1 MEIPFNRTKILAT
14 VGPASNTPEKLWEL
28 VQAGAD
34 VFRLNFSHGS
44 HEDHLKVINHIK
56 ALNAKYG
63 TSIAMLQDLQGPKI
77 RTGEVENNGVELK
90 NGAKLIITTDKVI
103 GNAERIYTSYTLM
116 PRDVNPGD
124 RILIDD
130 GNLEIKVI
138 STNGTDTIV
147 TEVVYGGLLKSKK
160 GINLPN
166 TKVSEPSLTAKDK
179 EDLLFGLEHGV
190 DWVAL
195 SFVRNAKDIDDI
207 KEIIK
212 SKGKNTKVVAKI
224 EKPEALL
231 EIDAI
236 IEKSD
241 ALMVAR
247 GDLGVEIPMEDVP
260 LAQKMMIK
268 KCNAAAKPVI
278 VATQMLES
286 MIKNP
291 RPTRAEAGDV
301 ANAVIDGADAVM
313 LSAESA
319 SGSFPI
325 ESVKAMVAI
334 IGAIEK
340 GYDVYH
346 KEYELDKKSP
356 DFLRER
362 LLAGACRLADDINA
376 KAIVNISKTGFVGNM
391 ISSHRP
397 KALIFT
403 FTDNKELVNVL
414 NLSWGIKPFYLDS
427 KFKSTD
433 EMLEMVNKILVD
445 KKLVKKGDLI
455 LNTASMPI
463 DGEFRTNMLKMSII

>member
-28 VQAGAD
+28 VKAGAD

-56 ALNAKYG
+56 ALNLKYG
-63 TSIAMLQDLQGPKI
+63 TTIAMLQDLQGPKI
-77 RTGEVENNGVELK
+77 RTGEVENNGVELISGK
-90 NGAKLIITTDKVI
+90 KLTITTEKVI

-116 PRDVNPGD
+116 PRDVSVGD

-130 GNLEIKVI
+130 GNLEIKVL

-147 TEVVYGGLLKSKK
+147 TEVVYGGILKSKK

-231 EIDAI
+231 EIDEI

-260 LAQKMMIK
+260 LAQKMMIR

-319 SGSFPI
+319 SGSFPV

-334 IGAIEK
+334 IGAIER
-340 GYDVYH
+340 GTNVYN
-346 KEYELDKKSP
+346 KEYDLDKTSP

-414 NLSWGIKPFYLDS
+414 NLSWGIKPFYMET

-433 EMLEMVNKILVD
+433 EMLEAVNKILVE
-445 KKLVKKGDLI
+445 KNLVKKGDLI

>member
-179 EDLLFGLEHGV
+179 DDLLFGLEHGV

-340 GYDVYH
+340 GTNVYN

-403 FTDNKELVNVL
+403 FTDNKDLVNVL
-414 NLSWGIKPFYLDS
+414 NLSWGIKPFYLDA

-445 KKLVKKGDLI
+445 KKLVKTGDLI

>member
-1 MEIPFNRTKILAT
+1 MPFNRTKILAT

-90 NGAKLIITTDKVI
+90 NGAKLIITTEKVI

-116 PRDVNPGD
+116 PRDVSPGD

-340 GYDVYH
+340 GTNVYN

-403 FTDNKELVNVL
+403 FTDNKDLVNVL
-414 NLSWGIKPFYLDS
+414 NLSWGIKPFYLDA

>member
-28 VQAGAD
+28 VKAGAD

-56 ALNAKYG
+56 ALNLKYG
-63 TSIAMLQDLQGPKI
+63 TTIAMLQDLQGPKI
-77 RTGEVENNGVELK
+77 RTGEVENNGVELISGK
-90 NGAKLIITTDKVI
+90 KLTITTEKVI

-116 PRDVNPGD
+116 PRDVSVGD

-130 GNLEIKVI
+130 GNLEIKVL

-147 TEVVYGGLLKSKK
+147 TEVVYGGILKSKK

-231 EIDAI
+231 EIDEI

-260 LAQKMMIK
+260 LAQKMMIR

-319 SGSFPI
+319 SGSFPV

-334 IGAIEK
+334 IGAIER
-340 GYDVYH
+340 GTNVYN
-346 KEYELDKKSP
+346 KEYDLDKTSP

-414 NLSWGIKPFYLDS
+414 NLSWGIKPFYMET

-433 EMLEMVNKILVD
+433 EMLEAVNKILVE

>member
-1 MEIPFNRTKILAT
+1 MPFNRTKILAT

-28 VQAGAD
+28 VKAGAD

-56 ALNAKYG
+56 ALNLKYG
-63 TSIAMLQDLQGPKI
+63 TTIAMLQDLQGPKI
-77 RTGEVENNGVELK
+77 RTGEVENNGVELISGK
-90 NGAKLIITTDKVI
+90 KLTITTEKVI

-116 PRDVNPGD
+116 PRDVSVGD

-130 GNLEIKVI
+130 GNLEIKVL

-147 TEVVYGGLLKSKK
+147 TEVVYGGILKSKK

-231 EIDAI
+231 EIDEI

-260 LAQKMMIK
+260 LAQKMMIR

-319 SGSFPI
+319 SGSFPV

-334 IGAIEK
+334 IGAIER
-340 GYDVYH
+340 GTNVYN
-346 KEYELDKKSP
+346 KEYDLDKTSP

-414 NLSWGIKPFYLDS
+414 NLSWGIKPFYMET

-433 EMLEMVNKILVD
+433 EMLEAVNKILVE
-445 KKLVKKGDLI
+445 KNLVKKGDLI

>member
-56 ALNAKYG
+56 ALNAKHG
-63 TSIAMLQDLQGPKI
+63 TTIAMLQDLQGPKI
-77 RTGEVENNGVELK
+77 RTGEVENNGVELVP
-90 NGAKLIITTDKVI
+90 GAKLTITTDKVI

-116 PRDVNPGD
+116 PRDVKPGD

-138 STNGTDTIV
+138 STNGSDTII
-147 TEVVYGGLLKSKK
+147 TEVIYGGTLKSKK

-166 TKVSEPSLTAKDK
+166 TNVSAPSLTTKDI
-179 EDLLFGLEHGV
+179 EDLHFGLEHGV

-207 KEIIK
+207 KAIIK
-212 SKGKNTKVVAKI
+212 SKGKSTKVVAKI

-231 EIDAI
+231 EIDEI

-260 LAQKMMIK
+260 LAQKMMIR

-319 SGSFPI
+319 SGMFPI
-325 ESVKAMVAI
+325 ESVKAMVSI

-340 GYDVYH
+340 GTNVYN
-346 KEYELDKKSP
+346 KEYDLDKSSP

-414 NLSWGIKPFYLDS
+414 NLSWGIKPFYMET

-433 EMLEMVNKILVD
+433 EMLEAVNKILVE